1 MSFQKK
7 SEVIDCIFKGDLFS
21 NEKFSDIAFDDFGH
35 RWESLRRV
43 AHSAV
48 RFPSS
53 LIFWS
58 QLIPSLV

>member
-7 SEVIDCIFKGDLFS
+7 SEVIDCIFKGNLLS
-21 NEKFSDIAFDDFGH
+21 SEKSSDIVLDDFGH

-48 RFPSS
+48 RFPSF
-53 LIFWS
+53 LIF
-58 QLIPSLV
+58 